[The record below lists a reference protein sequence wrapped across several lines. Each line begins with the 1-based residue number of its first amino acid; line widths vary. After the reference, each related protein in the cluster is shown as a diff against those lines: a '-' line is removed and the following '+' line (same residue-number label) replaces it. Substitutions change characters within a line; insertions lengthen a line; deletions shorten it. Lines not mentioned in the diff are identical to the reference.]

1 MLSCQ
6 TSMKKGETDAPGSSF
21 ISPSL
26 KSLLDQQQI
35 LVKQRNADSAIRLGK
50 QIREKAAQVSD
61 TLAIARS
68 ILVLNEDSDATGQEE
83 IVGWLRNIIPFLER
97 QGLVLETIQA
107 QVMLSSYLSAN
118 GNYEASQALIIP
130 AWKAADKHGYRK
142 LLPKIGLT
150 IANNFSGIGEPN
162 QAIAYLQ
169 ASTQI
174 ARELK
179 DSAILPSL
187 LMNIGIWHF
196 EQKSD
201 SANHY
206 YKQALASIPA
216 GRGDFMR
223 MKVLYNMA
231 VELETA
237 GKYDEAAIRY
247 QEMAANSERQ
257 GQFEALAVAY
267 KGLGSLYRTQGKLAA
282 SKQYL
287 ERSIQWADSIKQSFL
302 KLQGMIELQYT
313 FEAMGAYK
321 EALQTSM
328 KVMRVRDSIF
338 AVEKKVAI
346 IELEQKYQTE
356 KKEVENQSLMKLLSA
371 EKRFNWALSFIL
383 ICSIPFVISLYQRKK
398 FQQERNRSYEA
409 LIERYQQ
416 ERKEASARRDSVAPT
431 VVETEVIP
439 VDPSENYLSETEMAE
454 NRQMLETIRHLI
466 ESERL
471 YLNSQLRQEDLAEK
485 LSITPRRLSAY
496 LRWSNPPGFY
506 ALLNEYRVR
515 ESRQLLES
523 PQHAHLKLDAIG
535 QMAGFSN
542 RQNFNKVFEQLTGL
556 TPGYYRKK
564 MS

>member
-6 TSMKKGETDAPGSSF
+6 TSVKRVEKDAPRSS
-21 ISPSL
+21 SL
-26 KSLLDQQQI
+26 ETLLQQQQKLI
-35 LVKQRNADSAIRLGK
+35 KSGNTDSAIRLGK
-50 QIREKAAQVSD
+50 QIREKAAQSSD

-68 ILVLNEDSDATGQEE
+68 ILALNEDSDATNQEE
-83 IVGWLRNIIPFLER
+83 IVGWLRKIIPFLER
-97 QGLVLETIQA
+97 KGLVLETVQA
-107 QVMLSSYLSAN
+107 QVLLSGHLSSN
-118 GNYEASQALIIP
+118 GNYELSQALIIP
-130 AWKAADKHGYRK
+130 AWKSADKHGYK
-142 LLPKIGLT
+142 SLLPKIGLI
-150 IANNFSGIGEPN
+150 IANNFSGIN
-162 QAIAYLQ
+162 QPEETIAYLQ
-169 ASTQI
+169 ASTPI

-201 SANHY
+201 SSDFY
-206 YKQALASIPA
+206 YQQAQSAIPA

-231 VELETA
+231 VGLETS
-237 GKYDEAAIRY
+237 GKYDEAAARY
-247 QEMAANSERQ
+247 QEMATTSELQ
-257 GQFEALAVAY
+257 GQFEALSVAC
-267 KGLGSLYRTQGKLAA
+267 KGLGSVYRSQGKLAA

-313 FEAMGAYK
+313 YEAMGTYK

-328 KVMRVRDSIF
+328 KVMRIRDSIF

-346 IELEQKYQTE
+346 NELEQKYQTE
-356 KKEVENQSLMKLLSA
+356 KKEAENQSLKALLSV
-371 EKRFNWALSFIL
+371 EKRFNWALSLIL
-383 ICSIPFVISLYQRKK
+383 LLSIPFVISLYQRKK

-409 LIERYQQ
+409 LIERYQRERTSQPAQPIAIVPDAPETQ
-416 ERKEASARRDSVAPT
+416 EM
-431 VVETEVIP
+431 P
-439 VDPSENYLSETEMAE
+439 VDQSDNYLSETEMSD
-454 NRQMLETIRHLI
+454 NRQMIEAIRTLI
-466 ESERL
+466 ETERL
-471 YLNSQLRQEDLAEK
+471 FLNPQLRQEDLAEK
-485 LSITPRRLSAY
+485 LSITPRKLSAY

-515 ESRQLLES
+515 ESRRLLES
-523 PQHAHLKLDAIG
+523 AEYAHLKLDAIAE
-535 QMAGFSN
+535 MAGFSN

-564 MS
+564 MG